1 MAVCWVRKGVNM
13 TPAALPFLST
23 ETKKESSWVRMVC
36 AQQFKGVFSSNLG
49 SHCAP
54 VQLEVTRLFHCA
66 SQRRRYE
73 ALTHYKIKICGKWVE
88 CFSYSSRNISK
99 DCSLWK
105 SRNLFV
111 NLVFIFKQESAVI
124 ENRALTQF

>member
-13 TPAALPFLST
+13 TPSASPFLPT
-23 ETKKESSWVRMVC
+23 ETKKKSSWVRMVC

-54 VQLEVTRLFHCA
+54 VQSEVMHLFYCTA
-66 SQRRRYE
+66 QRRRYE
-73 ALTHYKIKICGKWVE
+73 AQTHYKIQIRGKRGW
-88 CFSYSSRNISK
+88 CFSHSSGNILK
-99 DCSLWK
+99 DCTLWK
-105 SRNLFV
+105 SQNLLV